1 MVLHQFT
8 VNNMRSP
15 SGCHTRWASDL
26 DKADACHDSSSR
38 ALAGTEIVSYTPP
51 YITDRVKMF
60 VLQDCVKNLCTLPP
74 NHPGYIEAR
83 KRLMTW
89 VEALPEPN
97 ET

>member
-1 MVLHQFT
+1 M
-8 VNNMRSP
+8 
-15 SGCHTRWASDL
+15 
-26 DKADACHDSSSR
+26 
-38 ALAGTEIVSYTPP
+38 SYTPP